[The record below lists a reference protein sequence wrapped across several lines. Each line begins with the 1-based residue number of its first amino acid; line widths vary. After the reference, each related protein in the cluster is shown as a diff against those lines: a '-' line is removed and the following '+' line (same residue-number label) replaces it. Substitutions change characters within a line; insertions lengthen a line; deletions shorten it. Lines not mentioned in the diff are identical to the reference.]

1 MNFEK
6 IRSILPS
13 KIRTFRNSKGWT
25 QEILAEAV
33 DIHPTYISRIE
44 SGKKLPT
51 LYMTCRIASALEVGI
66 HELFMDDSEINS
78 LEYKRKKLIAMVSES
93 KSSSIELY
101 SVILKALDNICKNR
115 KFRF

>member
-6 IRSILPS
+6 LRYILPS

-51 LYMTCRIASALEVGI
+51 LNMTCRIANALEVAV
-66 HELFMDDSEINS
+66 HELLMDDTEIDS
-78 LEYKRKKLIAMVSES
+78 LEYKRKKLIDMVSES
-93 KSSSIELY
+93 KPASIELY
-101 SVILKALDNICKNR
+101 SIILKALESMRKKR
-115 KFRF
+115 KFRI